1 MRIYK
6 IKRRES
12 GRFYLFSLFGTG
24 RNFQIQEWDLS
35 HDINE
40 SKAMLIEMFKSVR
53 HEELP
58 EDDRQP
64 LIDSV
69 SELIPIGVGSTSKP
83 APTGQI
89 VLPGQHEKFIPIT
102 VNLSSF

>member
-1 MRIYK
+1 MRTYK

-12 GRFYLFSLFGTG
+12 GRFYLFSVFGTG
-24 RNFQIQEWDLS
+24 RNFQIQEWDLAVS
-35 HDINE
+35 VSE
-40 SKAMLIEMFKSVR
+40 SKVMLENLFQKFR
-53 HEELP
+53 LEELP
-58 EDDRQP
+58 LADRKP

-69 SELIPIGVGSTSKP
+69 SELIPIGGSTAKP

-89 VLPGQHEKFIPIT
+89 TLPGQHEKFIPIT

>member
-24 RNFQIQEWDLS
+24 RNFQIQEWDLAL
-35 HDINE
+35 DVKE
-40 SKAMLIEMFKSVR
+40 SQAMLQEIFKKTR
-53 HEELP
+53 PEELP
-58 EDDRQP
+58 EEDREP
-64 LIDSV
+64 LINSV
-69 SELIPIGVGSTSKP
+69 SELIPIGVGSSSKP
-83 APTGQI
+83 LQTGQI
-89 VLPGQHEKFIPIT
+89 VLPGQHEKFVPFT

>member
-1 MRIYK
+1 MRTYK

-12 GRFYLFSLFGTG
+12 WRFYLFSLFGTG

-40 SKAMLIEMFKSVR
+40 SKVMLQEMFERIR

-58 EDDRQP
+58 LADRES
-64 LIDSV
+64 LINSIDG
-69 SELIPIGVGSTSKP
+69 LIPICGSSTKP
-83 APTGQI
+83 PQTGQI
-89 VLPGQHEKFIPIT
+89 VLPGQHEKFVPFT

>member
-24 RNFQIQEWDLS
+24 RNFQQQEWDLAVS
-35 HDINE
+35 VEE
-40 SKAMLIEMFKSVR
+40 SKVMLENLFQKFR
-53 HEELP
+53 LEELP
-58 EDDRQP
+58 LADREP
-64 LIDSV
+64 LINSIDD
-69 SELIPIGVGSTSKP
+69 LIPICGSSTKP

-89 VLPGQHEKFIPIT
+89 TLPGQHESFVPLT
-102 VNLSSF
+102 VKLSSF